1 MDQLVKR
8 PKPVVAPDVGA
19 ALGIDAAGRTKPRR
33 RLWPLVAVLV
43 AAGLGAGAW
52 VWFGQPAEAVRFAT
66 VAAERGTL
74 TVEVS
79 STGTLQPLTQVDVSS
94 ELSGVMR
101 EVTVDVNSRVAAG
114 DMLARLDT
122 TRIAAQIERAQ
133 ANVTAA
139 KARVG
144 EAGITLTEA
153 EQGFARAEQ
162 LSQRGMVA
170 EQALDT
176 ARAVR
181 DRAASAVETA
191 QANLAIAEA
200 DLKLQQAEL
209 AKSIIYAPIDG
220 IVLTRSVNPGQTVA
234 ASTQAPVLF
243 VIAENL
249 ETMQLNAAIDEADIG
264 TVQAGQK
271 ARFTVDAFP
280 ERRFDATIRDISFAS
295 TTTEGVVTY
304 QARLDVSNAELLLR
318 PGMTATVNV
327 VTREANDVLL
337 VPSAAF
343 RFTPP
348 AAQPQRSFS
357 LTNLFSGPR
366 MGPGFGG
373 RPQAR
378 GGNGGRAVWVLE
390 NGQPVRKS
398 VQVGT
403 TAGDMTEIVSGLDEG
418 AQVITGIAR
427 TGATAR
433 NGAQRAAARD
443 SGGQNAGG
451 PPAGGPPPPG
461 L

>member
-8 PKPVVAPDVGA
+8 PKPVAPPPAAIPDVGA
-19 ALGIDAAGRTKPRR
+19 ALGIAPSGRRRKRR
-33 RLWPLVAVLV
+33 RLWPLLALLL

-52 VWFGQPAEAVRFAT
+52 FWLGQPAAPVRFAT
-66 VAAERGTL
+66 VEAAPGDL
-74 TVEVS
+74 VVEVS

-94 ELSGVMR
+94 ELSGVVR
-101 EVTVDVNSRVAAG
+101 DVAVAENSRVAAG
-114 DMLARLDT
+114 QVLARLDT
-122 TRIAAQIERAQ
+122 SRIEAQIERAE
-133 ANVTAA
+133 ANVKAA
-139 KARVG
+139 TARVG
-144 EAGITLTEA
+144 EARVTQAEA
-153 EQGFARAEQ
+153 EQAFARAEQ
-162 LSQRGMVA
+162 LAARGMVA

-176 ARAVR
+176 ARAAR
-181 DRAASAVETA
+181 DRASSAVETA
-191 QANLAIAEA
+191 EANLAIAEA

-209 AKSIIYAPIDG
+209 AKSTIYAPIDG

-234 ASTQAPVLF
+234 ASMQAPVLF

-264 TVQAGQK
+264 TVKAGQK

-304 QARLDVSNAELLLR
+304 QARLDVDNAGLLLR

-327 VTREANDVLL
+327 VTREASGVLL

-357 LTNLFSGPR
+357 LTDLFNPQR
-366 MGPGFGG
+366 MGPRFGARPQGRGAGG
-373 RPQAR
+373 R
-378 GGNGGRAVWVLE
+378 GVWVLE
-390 NGQPVRKS
+390 NGAPVRKA
-398 VQVGT
+398 VEVGV
-403 TAGDMTEIVSGLDEG
+403 TAGDMTEIVSGLDAG
-418 AQVITGIAR
+418 ARVITGIAR
-427 TGATAR
+427 DGAAR
-433 NGAQRAAARD
+433 AGAQQR
-443 SGGQNAGG
+443 GGSAGSR
-451 PPAGGPPPPG
+451 PAGPG

>member
-1 MDQLVKR
+1 MDQLVKP

-19 ALGIDAAGRTKPRR
+19 ALGIDATGRSKPRR
-33 RLWPLVAVLV
+33 RLWPFVALLV

-52 VWFGQPAEAVRFAT
+52 WWFGQPAEAVRFAT
-66 VAAERGTL
+66 TAAERGTL

-94 ELSGVMR
+94 ELSGVVR

-139 KARVG
+139 QARVG
-144 EAGITLTEA
+144 EARVTLNEA

-162 LSQRGMVA
+162 LSARGMVA

-200 DLKLQQAEL
+200 DLKLQQADL
-209 AKSIIYAPIDG
+209 AKSTIYAPIDG

-264 TVQAGQK
+264 TVKAGQK

-357 LTNLFSGPR
+357 LTSLFSGPR

-373 RPQAR
+373 RQQAR
-378 GGNGGRAVWVLE
+378 NATGGRSVWVLE
-390 NGQPVRKS
+390 NGQPVRKQVS
-398 VQVGT
+398 VGAI
-403 TAGDMTEIVSGLDEG
+403 AGDMTEIVSGLEDG

-427 TGATAR
+427 SGAAT
-433 NGAQRAAARD
+433 RASAANRT
-443 SGGQNAGG
+443 SGQNAGG